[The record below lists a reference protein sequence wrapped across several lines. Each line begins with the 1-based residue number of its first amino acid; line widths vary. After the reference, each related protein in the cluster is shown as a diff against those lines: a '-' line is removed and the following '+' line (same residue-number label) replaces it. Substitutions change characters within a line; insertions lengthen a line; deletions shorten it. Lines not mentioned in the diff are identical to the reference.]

1 MFRSVTHLKHLFI
14 NSKSVAPRNIC
25 EKCKIFQNQTFRSF
39 GRNSG
44 EDLRKAR
51 QKRIRSTL
59 YYLTAAGIVT
69 AGMSYAA
76 VPLYRM
82 FCQAYSYG
90 GTTAQGHD
98 ASKVAS
104 MQTNK
109 SRPIKVMFNAD
120 KASNMRW
127 NFKPQQSSIT
137 VHPGE
142 TALAFYTAV
151 NPTDQPVVGISTY
164 NVVPFEAGQYFN
176 KIQCF
181 CFEEQ
186 MLNPHEQVD
195 MPVFFY
201 IDPEFSED
209 PYLEFCNEIILS
221 YTFFEAKEGFK
232 FPVPKFTSR

>member
-1 MFRSVTHLKHLFI
+1 MFKAISRLSFSLN
-14 NSKSVAPRNIC
+14 NSKLVLSRTIC
-25 EKCKIFQNQTFRSF
+25 EKCKVFQTQTFRSL
-39 GRNSG
+39 GHNAG

-98 ASKVAS
+98 ASKVETMEA
-104 MQTNK
+104 NK
-109 SRPIKVMFNAD
+109 GRPIKIRFNAD
-120 KASNMRW
+120 RAANMRW
-127 NFKPQQSSIT
+127 NFQPQQNMIT
-137 VHPGE
+137 VYPGE
-142 TALAFYTAV
+142 TALAFYTAK
-151 NPTDQPVVGISTY
+151 NPTDQTVVGISTY

-186 MLNPHEQVD
+186 MLNPHEEVD

-201 IDPEFSED
+201 IDPEFTED

-221 YTFFEAKEGFK
+221 YTFFEAKKGLKLPMPQFAK
-232 FPVPKFTSR
+232 R